1 MSFAPSTLAYFC
13 REPVATALNRQ
24 SVALSKKRQNDPAY
38 QNFLKQRRVGTFQT
52 FAPLQFLASQSST
65 VPAQVGECQ
74 RSKEKKK
81 NFSGVSNFSI
91 FKTDAI
97 KFGLITFGENF
108 APIKKSARKC
118 FRNQKMSLDLF
129 YFVEKNL
136 IFHLASM
143 TQLICDQERSFIFA
157 VNFPPGTPVQ

>member
-1 MSFAPSTLAYFC
+1 MTFSSQNTLAYSC

-52 FAPLQFLASQSST
+52 FVPLQFLASQSLT

-74 RSKEKKK
+74 RSKEKKN

-91 FKTDAI
+91 SKTDAI
-97 KFGLITFGENF
+97 KYGLITFGENF
-108 APIKKSARKC
+108 
-118 FRNQKMSLDLF
+118 
-129 YFVEKNL
+129 
-136 IFHLASM
+136 
-143 TQLICDQERSFIFA
+143 RSY
-157 VNFPPGTPVQ
+157 